1 MAWLKST
8 KNINQPTIVSI
19 VSPNFGSPRHMSL
32 VICKLWPLFATF
44 RSWTG
49 FQSFTKNNKRRKKT
63 VADNVLSRKI
73 ATLDFPPVTSRYDL
87 PSKEPPCS
95 KSCCSPPYMS
105 ITSSKIGSLKKKS
118 SPSHHLNLIG
128 QNVNGWPELTTTPKL
143 CYSAFFV
150 MPSSCRVPVL
160 QVGYTTSQP
169 AQPSV
174 TLDQSPMNDWKKRHN
189 ASCIFFVRLRSRSSE
204 HHRMSNERWDHI
216 ACASSM
222 PKSEARSGTLPVC
235 TPEDF
240 LQKVASFPFHIILG
254 IIESFTLPLRAHQ
267 RFLERF

>member
-1 MAWLKST
+1 MICHPRSHPAQK
-8 KNINQPTIVSI
+8 VA
-19 VSPNFGSPRHMSL
+19 VPNLTCQSL
-32 VICKLWPLFATF
+32 HPKLAH
-44 RSWTG
+44 
-49 FQSFTKNNKRRKKT
+49 
-63 VADNVLSRKI
+63 
-73 ATLDFPPVTSRYDL
+73 
-87 PSKEPPCS
+87 KE
-95 KSCCSPPYMS
+95 
-105 ITSSKIGSLKKKS
+105 KKS

-143 CYSAFFV
+143 CCSAFV

-174 TLDQSPMNDWKKRHN
+174 TLDQSPMNDWKKN
-189 ASCIFFVRLRSRSSE
+189 RLRSRSSE

-235 TPEDF
+235 TPGDF

>member
-1 MAWLKST
+1 
-8 KNINQPTIVSI
+8 
-19 VSPNFGSPRHMSL
+19 
-32 VICKLWPLFATF
+32 
-44 RSWTG
+44 
-49 FQSFTKNNKRRKKT
+49 
-63 VADNVLSRKI
+63 
-73 ATLDFPPVTSRYDL
+73 
-87 PSKEPPCS
+87 
-95 KSCCSPPYMS
+95 MS
-105 ITSSKIGSLKKKS
+105 ITSSKIGSKKS

-128 QNVNGWPELTTTPKL
+128 QNVNGRPELTTTPKL
-143 CYSAFFV
+143 CCSTFFV

-169 AQPSV
+169 AQPQRDTGPKSHEW
-174 TLDQSPMNDWKKRHN
+174 LEKKKRN

-204 HHRMSNERWDHI
+204 HHHMSNERWDHI

-240 LQKVASFPFHIILG
+240 RQKVASFPFHIILG